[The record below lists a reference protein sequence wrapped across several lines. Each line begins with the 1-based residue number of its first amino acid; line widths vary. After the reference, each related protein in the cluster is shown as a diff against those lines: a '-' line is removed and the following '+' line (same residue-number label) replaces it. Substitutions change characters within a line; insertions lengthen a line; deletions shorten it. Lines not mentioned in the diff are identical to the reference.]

1 MSTASNWN
9 LPALRDGGAADADL
23 IERRERAALETP
35 AVEGV
40 PHVTMNIGGVDCLVA
55 GDRTASRALLHL
67 HGGGFRMG
75 TPRTWINYATDL
87 ARRTGSVVVVP
98 DYRLAPEHPF
108 PAAIHDAAAVYDE
121 LASTASV
128 FVGGDSAGGA
138 LAVSLAIAARDAQ
151 RTSPAGLVLLSP
163 WLDLTVSAA
172 SYSVFDGTDTMF
184 SSIAANEAAEA
195 YLQGLA
201 RDTSLA
207 SPLHDDLSGLPEV
220 LCFVGAEEVL
230 VDDSIAFVTKASR
243 VGVRH
248 ELHVV
253 PTMPHI
259 WPVIMLAAEQ
269 TEQARGAI
277 ARFLTK

>member
-1 MSTASNWN
+1 MSTASTWN
-9 LPALRDGGAADADL
+9 LPGVRSGEPADTDL
-23 IERRERAALETP
+23 TERRERAALETP

-87 ARRTGSVVVVP
+87 AQRSGSVVVVP

-108 PAAIHDAAAVYDE
+108 PAAIHDAAGVYDE
-121 LASTASV
+121 LSSTASV

-138 LAVSLAIAARDAQ
+138 LAVSLAIAARDAG
-151 RTSPAGLVLLSP
+151 RPLPAGLVLLSP
-163 WLDLTVSAA
+163 WLDLTVTAS
-172 SYSVFDGTDTMF
+172 SYSIFDGADTMF

-195 YLQGLA
+195 YLQGLP
-201 RDTSLA
+201 RDTPLA
-207 SPLHDDLSGLPEV
+207 SPFHADVSGLPEV

-243 VGVRH
+243 LGVRH

-269 TEQARGAI
+269 TEQARSAI
-277 ARFLTK
+277 ARFLKK

>member
-1 MSTASNWN
+1 MSAVNHWN
-9 LPALRDGGAADADL
+9 LPGLRNGGSADADL

-35 AVEGV
+35 AVDGGTY
-40 PHVTMNIGGVDCLVA
+40 VTTKIGGVDCLVA
-55 GDRTASRALLHL
+55 GDRKASRALLHL

-87 ARRTGSVVVVP
+87 AQRTGSVVVVP
-98 DYRLAPEHPF
+98 DYRLAPEHPY
-108 PAAIHDAAAVYDE
+108 PAAIHDAAAVYEE
-121 LASTASV
+121 LAATSSV

-138 LAVSLAIAARDAQ
+138 LAVSLAIAARDAG
-151 RTSPAGLVLLSP
+151 RSLPAGLVLLSP
-163 WLDLTVSAA
+163 WLDLTVTAE
-172 SYSVFDGTDTMF
+172 SYSVFDGADTMF

-207 SPLHDDLSGLPEV
+207 SPLHANLTGLPEV

-269 TEQARGAI
+269 TEQARSAI

>member
-1 MSTASNWN
+1 MSANTNWN
-9 LPALRDGGAADADL
+9 LPDLRDGGTADADL

-35 AVEGV
+35 AIEGV
-40 PHVTMNIGGVDCLVA
+40 SYDFVRIGGVECLVA
-55 GDRTASRALLHL
+55 GERSSSRALLHL

-87 ARRTGSVVVVP
+87 ARRTGCFIVVP

-108 PAAIHDAAAVYDE
+108 PAAIHDAAAVYEE
-121 LASTASV
+121 LVATASV

-138 LAVSLAIAARDAQ
+138 LAVSLSIAARDAG
-151 RTSPAGLVLLSP
+151 RPMPAGLVLLSP
-163 WLDLTVSAA
+163 WLDLTVTAA
-172 SYSVFDGTDTMF
+172 SYSVFEAADTMF
-184 SSIAANEAAEA
+184 SRIAANEAAEA
-195 YLQGLA
+195 YLQGLP
-201 RDTSLA
+201 RDLILA
-207 SPLHDDLSGLPEV
+207 SPLHADLSGLPQV

-230 VDDSIAFVTKASR
+230 VDDSIALVTKASR

-259 WPVIMLAAEQ
+259 WPVIILGVEQ
-269 TEQARGAI
+269 TEQARAAI
-277 ARFLTK
+277 TRFLTA

>member
-1 MSTASNWN
+1 MSAVNHWN
-9 LPALRDGGAADADL
+9 LPGLRNGGSPDTDL

-35 AVEGV
+35 AVDGGTY
-40 PHVTMNIGGVDCLVA
+40 VTAKIGGVDCLVA

-87 ARRTGSVVVVP
+87 AQRTGSFVVVP

-108 PAAIHDAAAVYDE
+108 PAAIHDAAAVYEE
-121 LASTASV
+121 LAATASV

-138 LAVSLAIAARDAQ
+138 LAVSLAIAARDAG
-151 RTSPAGLVLLSP
+151 RPLPAGLVLLSP
-163 WLDLTVSAA
+163 WLDLTVTAA
-172 SYSVFDGTDTMF
+172 SYSVFDGADTMF

-207 SPLHDDLSGLPEV
+207 SPLHADLTGLPEV

-269 TEQARGAI
+269 TEQARSAI
-277 ARFLTK
+277 ARFLKK

>member
-1 MSTASNWN
+1 MSIASNWN
-9 LPALRDGGAADADL
+9 LPGLRNGGSPDTDL
-23 IERRERAALETP
+23 VERRERAAIETP
-35 AVEGV
+35 AVDGGT
-40 PHVTMNIGGVDCLVA
+40 HVTMTIGGVECLVA
-55 GDRTASRALLHL
+55 GDRTAARALLHL

-75 TPRTWINYATDL
+75 TPRTWVNYATDL
-87 ARRTGSVVVVP
+87 AQRTGSVVVVP

-108 PAAIHDAAAVYDE
+108 PAAIHDAAVVYEE

-138 LAVSLAIAARDAQ
+138 LAVSLAIGARDAG
-151 RTSPAGLVLLSP
+151 RPLPAGLVLLSP
-163 WLDLTVSAA
+163 WLDLTVTAE
-172 SYSVFDGTDTMF
+172 SYSVFDGADTMF
-184 SSIAANEAAEA
+184 SRIAANEAAEA

-207 SPLHDDLSGLPEV
+207 SPLHADLTGLPEV

-230 VDDSIAFVTKASR
+230 VDDSIAFVAKASR

-253 PTMPHI
+253 PKMPHI

-269 TEQARGAI
+269 TEQARSAI
-277 ARFLTK
+277 ARFLKK